1 MSVPTVRELNCSKS
15 LGEIANLDFSVPVD
29 CFAMYM
35 LVSRYAGQSCHSSPT
50 CRKTCLCMDRIH
62 LSLQEMMT
70 LKPVN
75 EVDAII
81 KFMLFLC
88 QVSFGIIRCCLLL
101 IYSRL
106 FLSLY
111 YFTSHVIWRNLMA
124 PFSVLRNLVPVSVL
138 MLYTILIA
146 YVIHLV
152 LFDKAFV
159 LPLDCFGPRSER
171 PTSPDADSLLSHS
184 SQFNST
190 LDRYHLG
197 NPFLP
202 IN

>member
-1 MSVPTVRELNCSKS
+1 
-15 LGEIANLDFSVPVD
+15 
-29 CFAMYM
+29 
-35 LVSRYAGQSCHSSPT
+35 
-50 CRKTCLCMDRIH
+50 
-62 LSLQEMMT
+62 
-70 LKPVN
+70 
-75 EVDAII
+75 
-81 KFMLFLC
+81 MLF
-88 QVSFGIIRCCLLL
+88 FII
-101 IYSRL
+101 L
-106 FLSLY
+106 F
-111 YFTSHVIWRNLMA
+111 V
-124 PFSVLRNLVPVSVL
+124 
-138 MLYTILIA
+138 

-152 LFDKAFV
+152 LSNNAIV